1 MLHKLLITRLKC
13 YGPDDDTI
21 FTTVHTGVFIITR
34 IKEIYLLI
42 VNRLRLPFQICY
54 TEDQLFGEITWLHQ
68 TAPAPPCGPKMHF
81 FSKVK
86 VNQCFFVTFNFII
99 GHICREKPIEIPEV
113 VQKILFCS
121 INYFH

>member
-1 MLHKLLITRLKC
+1 MNLT
-13 YGPDDDTI
+13 TI
-21 FTTVHTGVFIITR
+21 LFLPRCTTGIYTGVFIITR

-42 VNRLRLPFQICY
+42 VNRLRLPFQIYCY
-54 TEDQLFGEITWLHQ
+54 TEDQLFGEITWLQQ
-68 TAPAPPCGPKMHF
+68 TASAPPCGPKMHF
-81 FSKVK
+81 FSKVR

-121 INYFH
+121 TNYFH